1 MTRPHYLVTIVLYNK
16 FPKDSSSI
24 RSLADIP
31 EQQRAAI
38 RCIVWDNSRH
48 KLPVPQQESLST
60 MLRGIKYDY
69 RHNKGANIPLSR
81 LYNQSIRELAEEEY
95 LVLLDDDSAFG
106 PDLFAKYS
114 QAIVEHPDMDLFL
127 PIVHCDGK
135 IVSPARMWWFKGS
148 YLRHV
153 TPGVMNCKH
162 ITAINSGMVI
172 SGQYLRKRF
181 EGYDKDIR
189 FYFTDNDFMSRYT
202 ASHQTL
208 YVVDYHMKH
217 TLDFYSRGENFT
229 TKKKRFL
236 ELRRSFLRLMKRK
249 GLLAYSLTVVYLFV
263 YSIKFAIQ
271 QRDIRYIFLS

>member
-114 QAIVEHPDMDLFL
+114 QAIVEHPSSNI
-127 PIVHCDGK
+127 PTWIC
-135 IVSPARMWWFKGS
+135 SCP
-148 YLRHV
+148 
-153 TPGVMNCKH
+153 
-162 ITAINSGMVI
+162 
-172 SGQYLRKRF
+172 
-181 EGYDKDIR
+181 
-189 FYFTDNDFMSRYT
+189 
-202 ASHQTL
+202 
-208 YVVDYHMKH
+208 
-217 TLDFYSRGENFT
+217 
-229 TKKKRFL
+229 
-236 ELRRSFLRLMKRK
+236 
-249 GLLAYSLTVVYLFV
+249 
-263 YSIKFAIQ
+263 
-271 QRDIRYIFLS
+271 